1 VSGPPERD
9 PDEPPVVDLLALHMR
24 DWRRKDIARR
34 RREFRQRVAGAI
46 IGALL
51 VVGVAW
57 GVHHQLSGGDG
68 QPTALA
74 GASSPEAA
82 APVRVD
88 IGPAPADPAGSAVD
102 PGGVADAADDSGS
115 LLDQQRAGGQVP
127 AAGAAST
134 AAGGRPVVWVQAGHT
149 DPREPGYRDQ
159 TGASASPFGSE
170 IGFTSNLAPKVVARL
185 RAAGVDARRTPGE
198 VTPLGAGGA
207 VFISL
212 HNDTPEGAAAI
223 GHAITGANENYYHG
237 EGSGTASPT
246 PYSDSA
252 PHRPATTVSGAVESR
267 SLDLANRLATR
278 YRAIFT
284 SANGARSRFTGV
296 QPRTGNP
303 RMMRYYGYYRT
314 RTGARVLIE
323 CGAGGTD
330 DAFLAKTDLIAGAV
344 SRGVVDYLRGRGLLA
359 R

>member
-1 VSGPPERD
+1 M
-9 PDEPPVVDLLALHMR
+9 VDLLALHMR
-24 DWRRKDIARR
+24 DWRRRDSARR
-34 RREFRQRVAGAI
+34 RREFRQRVVGAI

-51 VVGVAW
+51 VAGVAW
-57 GVHHQLSGGDG
+57 GLHGWLTDSGSDRAPVADA
-68 QPTALA
+68 QP
-74 GASSPEAA
+74 GEGV

-88 IGPAPADPAGSAVD
+88 IGPPPSPPAAVRADADQASGGSGAAADPF
-102 PGGVADAADDSGS
+102 
-115 LLDQQRAGGQVP
+115 
-127 AAGAAST
+127 AGAPSGPQGEASRR
-134 AAGGRPVVWVQAGHT
+134 AAAPGRGGKPVVWVQPGHV

-170 IGFTSNLAPKVVARL
+170 IGFTSSLAPKVISRL
-185 RAAGVDARRTPGE
+185 RAAGVDARRTPGQ
-198 VTPLGAGGA
+198 VTPLGAQGA

-212 HNDTPEGAAAI
+212 HNDTPQGAAAI

-237 EGSGTASPT
+237 EGSGTPSPT

-252 PHRPATTVSGAVESR
+252 PHRGATTVSSLVESR

-296 QPRTGNP
+296 QTRTGNP
-303 RMMRYYGYYRT
+303 RMMRYYGFYRT
-314 RTGARVLIE
+314 QAQARVIVE

-330 DAFLAKTDLIAGAV
+330 DTFLAKTDLIADAI
-344 SRGVVDYLRGRGLLA
+344 SRGILEHLRSRGLIP